1 MNLICI
7 SLKSSLKSSIMA
19 LTNLPYIS
27 NQEKTSL
34 TNYLTVGTSRRE
46 SLRCKRI
53 GLFFFVSHN
62 NFLV

>member
-46 SLRCKRI
+46 VFDAKGLDYFSLYRI
-53 GLFFFVSHN
+53 IIS
-62 NFLV
+62 